1 MEFGSAAAGSAIVA
15 ALVGTIYGVNK
26 CMQRS
31 RCRSHNGCLDI
42 SVDRVEQAVTRAVT
56 ERDNQTRD
64 LLLQI
69 IQEARKPQRGKPKE
83 GEPEKGE
90 AGGEQKASD

>member
-69 IQEARKPQRGKPKE
+69 IEEARKPERGKPKE
-83 GEPEKGE
+83 GE